1 MIEIQD
7 IKASISSG
15 RLIQDSFLKDACF
28 IRNNRNTLAAYTGG
42 FTVVFPCYANNEKW
56 AFRCWHTTLDGSHER
71 FKLLSSSL
79 KSLDLPYFTDFVYVD
94 AGIIVNGQIYP
105 TTRMKWIEGDN
116 LKTFVWNHRNDR
128 ASLLKLGLDFLTM
141 TQKLHSM
148 SIAHGDLQHANI
160 IVDNNGNLH
169 LIDYDSM
176 FVPELKTINAKDI
189 ISGKPEYQHPARN
202 GNVYANEKLDY
213 FSEAI
218 ILCGILA
225 IAYKPEL
232 AVKFNI
238 NDPDAVLFTRND
250 FDNFS
255 SSTIYHDL
263 SGLPKCVL
271 LLRDV
276 IERYLAE
283 DDINKLAPIDATVQP
298 ITSSSASFEQY
309 VNESEI
315 EYQNV
320 LREQEKRREQERIAE
335 QKRKDNL
342 AWATACRWNTEASY
356 LVYLRNYPNGIH
368 SGEVKSRLDK
378 IREERKEA
386 DEQSWKKSCLINTS
400 SAYDKYIKV
409 FPTGMHVTE
418 AKRRR
423 DECKDCEDWAEATK
437 TNTERSITSYLAN
450 HLSGKFAENARL
462 WLKRYKEEEEK
473 WKRAQSYGTIEAYKS
488 YLSRYPNG
496 KYRKQAKELIE
507 KEQDKIRQ
515 NCFTAGIVA
524 LGLSCIILIPLGI
537 IKCESVNSDYS
548 TPPPP
553 VVYQQQLTPEEINSI
568 TTKLDKKIKGLEQ
581 AKKDGISR
589 NQTLLNDASN
599 LLEQLNGTAE
609 YEKYKARLKKVQ
621 N

>member
-1 MIEIQD
+1 MTFEIQD
-7 IKASISSG
+7 IINCVTIPS
-15 RLIQDSFLKDACF
+15 LIKDKEVQNGKLIILPNDEPEC
-28 IRNNRNTLAAYTGG
+28 YSGG
-42 FTVVFPCYANNEKW
+42 FTVVFPVFVGSQKW
-56 AFRCWHTTLDGSHER
+56 AFRCWQTDIGFDSER
-71 FKLLSSSL
+71 FRLLSESID
-79 KSLDLPYFTDFVYVD
+79 KLDNKYLDKFIYVNP
-94 AGIIVNGQIYP
+94 GIIIDGVPCP

-128 ASLLKLGLDFLTM
+128 ASLIKLGLDFLTM

-160 IVDNNGNLH
+160 IVDDNGNLH

-202 GNVYANEKLDY
+202 RNVYANEKLDY

-263 SGLPKCVL
+263 SGLPRCVL

-283 DDINKLAPIDATVQP
+283 DDINKLAPIDATVQL

-309 VNESEI
+309 INDSEI

-320 LREQEKRREQERIAE
+320 LTEQEKRREQERIAE

-386 DEQSWKKSCLINTS
+386 DEQSWKRCCLINMS
-400 SAYDKYIKV
+400 SAYEKYIAD
-409 FPTGMHVTE
+409 FPDGLHIAE
-418 AKRRR
+418 ARRRR

-462 WLKRYKEEEEK
+462 WLKRNKEEEEK

-488 YLSRYPNG
+488 YLSRYPKG
-496 KYRKQAKELIE
+496 KYSTQANNNIVRIKKET
-507 KEQDKIRQ
+507 KDMVIRIVV
-515 NCFTAGIVA
+515 NVIAVLYVIGGSFFCVEWLETGNFTAVILYYTVPLIVLFIFA
-524 LGLSCIILIPLGI
+524 IG
-537 IKCESVNSDYS
+537 
-548 TPPPP
+548 
-553 VVYQQQLTPEEINSI
+553 NSI
-568 TTKLDKKIKGLEQ
+568 L
-581 AKKDGISR
+581 R
-589 NQTLLNDASN
+589 
-599 LLEQLNGTAE
+599 
-609 YEKYKARLKKVQ
+609 
-621 N
+621 